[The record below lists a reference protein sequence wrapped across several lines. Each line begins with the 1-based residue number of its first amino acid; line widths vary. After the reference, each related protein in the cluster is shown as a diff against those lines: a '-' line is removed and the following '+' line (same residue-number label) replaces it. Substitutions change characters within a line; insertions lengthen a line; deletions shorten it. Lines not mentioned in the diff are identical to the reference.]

1 MPGRLRVLSVGS
13 TELTHLV
20 RDALLLC
27 PRSCLLVAATFWDL
41 CSLSLHET
49 EKVSVAV
56 LDLSSSEHELR
67 QNTEHIRRRWPDAEI
82 LLVGDN
88 LDHLDD
94 PLYDERVSA
103 EIQPSELLTVVER
116 LVAHKRRAS
125 RFRRRRIAEG
135 KGRYGA

>member
-1 MPGRLRVLSVGS
+1 
-13 TELTHLV
+13 
-20 RDALLLC
+20 
-27 PRSCLLVAATFWDL
+27 
-41 CSLSLHET
+41 LHET